1 MRKILFVA
9 MMVFVLFVIIGCKG
23 KDDPVDDDQ
32 PVLDPVCGVDRS
44 GIAPEDIIELEYA
57 SIENQEIEQQ
67 LLCEYQRQ
75 NPHVKVTN
83 RNDILEMSGV
93 ADNFTYSIVELAAI
107 GDTPDVFQVMQIDP
121 LVENRLVY
129 DFSDIWNS
137 DPDTARILPGAA
149 SAALYGDVRLG
160 MVNGQVMMGVFV
172 NKNLL
177 DDNNFD
183 LENYGFDY
191 SSGTIWTYEDMIR
204 LARDFT
210 TRARSRYDN
219 DFYYGIDGDW
229 NNLNFAWALPAM
241 DNPDWGM
248 NSFDGTGFNFTDP
261 IYINHYQRE
270 VDLFF
275 EGVKNNVRLNTAGAQ
290 LEFGTALP
298 DLFFTEGRVLLYSS
312 YSWNFDQINLTTQD
326 LMFLPF
332 PRGAAEDSVPRL
344 PSAIGVLALA
354 ADTAHPEEAYK
365 LAKFM
370 SWGEAGQLAKIELYK
385 EAGEHM
391 TKFPVTDHDSV
402 WNAIESMYI
411 DSSSDLYVEGFD
423 MILYPLLETKE
434 VVMDFGKWLPG
445 YSDFKN
451 WYTHIQTESRRNDIN
466 NGLVRF
472 ADVAAVWE
480 EKANGFVTTKL
491 ERYRNYPDMD

>member
-1 MRKILFVA
+1 MRRILSM
-9 MMVFVLFVIIGCKG
+9 MMVLFIVFSIIGCKS
-23 KDDPVDDDQ
+23 KDDPKDDDQ
-32 PVLDPVCGVDRS
+32 PVLDPICGIDRS
-44 GIAPEDIIELEYA
+44 GVNPEDIIELEYA

-67 LLCEYQRQ
+67 LLCEFQRL
-75 NPHVKVTN
+75 NPHIVVTN

-107 GDTPDVFQVMQIDP
+107 NDTPDVFQVMQIDP
-121 LVENRLVY
+121 LVENRLLY
-129 DFSDIWNS
+129 DFSDLWNN
-137 DPDTARILPGAA
+137 DPDTVHILPGAA
-149 SAALYGDVRLG
+149 NAALYGDVRLG

-177 DDNNFD
+177 DDTNFD
-183 LENYGFDY
+183 LENYGFDFQT
-191 SSGTIWTYEDMIR
+191 GEIWNYDEMIQ

-241 DNPDWGM
+241 DHPEWGM

-275 EGVKNNVRLNTAGAQ
+275 EGVKANIRLNSAGAQ

-312 YSWNFDQINLTTQD
+312 YSWNFDQINLSTQD

-332 PRGAAEDSVPRL
+332 PKGTQEDSVPRL
-344 PSAIGVLALA
+344 PSAIGVMAISSN
-354 ADTAHPEEAYK
+354 TEHPEEAYE

-370 SWGEAGQLAKIELYK
+370 SWSEEGALAKINLYK
-385 EAGEHM
+385 EAGEHL
-391 TKFPVTDHDSV
+391 TKFPITDYDSV
-402 WNAIESMYI
+402 WSAIEMLYI
-411 DSSSDLYVEGFD
+411 DSSSSLYVEGFD

-445 YSDFKN
+445 YSEFKN
-451 WYTHIQTESRRNDIN
+451 WYTHMQTESRRNDIN
-466 NGLVRF
+466 NGLIRF
-472 ADVAAVWE
+472 ADVAQVWE
-480 EKANGFVTTKL
+480 DKANQFVTSKL
-491 ERYRNYPDMD
+491 ERYQNYPDMD